1 MISKYSVKR
10 PYTVL
15 VAVVLVIVLGVV
27 SLSKMTT
34 DLLPDMSFQYA
45 LVITTDMGASPEQ
58 VESDVTAP
66 IESAMATTSNIKNI
80 SSISYNSY
88 SIVTLEY
95 EQNANMDSVVIEI
108 QQSLDQI
115 SGQWDDSIGT
125 PMIMKVNPDMLP
137 VLAAAVDVDGMD
149 AAKLSEYVE
158 NELSPAIESLE
169 GVASVT
175 TTGQLEE
182 SVQVTL
188 DQDKIDALNK
198 KVQKSIDKQFA
209 KSQKEIDANK
219 KKVEDGQSSI
229 NAGSDQLTDAINQTM
244 DKQQELLKTEKDLK
258 NQLTDLKKQQKSLS
272 QIQSGIQTFMQSDAY
287 TGIVAVLKD
296 NPQLA
301 ESEAMKAQ
309 IKQLNKVVKEQ
320 FAALSSLGITV
331 NTYEDLP
338 AASAEVGKLLTQV
351 NTGIKTIE
359 SAQKKVESGKVSL
372 SSALD
377 TLNANAS
384 LTALKVSASSAE
396 LTSAASAL
404 EEAQT
409 KLDDAKD
416 SAYDSADLN
425 KVLSEDTITSL
436 LAAQNFD
443 MPAGYAMDGDTQYLV
458 RVGDAVE
465 DVEDLKELPLIDM
478 GIDGVE
484 TICLSDVADITVT
497 DNSDET
503 YAVING
509 NPGIMLSMEKQTG
522 YSTGEVTDRILEKF
536 KSLEKEDSNLHLS
549 VLMNQGIYIDMIVNS
564 VMQNMIWG
572 ALLAILVLLL
582 FLKDIKPTIV
592 IACSIPLSVVAAVVL
607 MYFTG
612 ITLNIISMSGLMLGI
627 GMLVDNSIV
636 VIENI
641 YRLRGEGY
649 SIKKAAAEGSKQVTG
664 AIIASTLTTVSVY
677 APIIFTEGIT
687 RQLFVDLALT
697 IAYTLVAS
705 LVVALTFVPAMSSV
719 TLRRTKEIRHPWFDA
734 MKEWYGRTLAWC
746 LRFKPVVLIVAVVLL
761 VASAALSVSKGLNF
775 MDMDME
781 TNQISVSVSAKEG
794 EKLTFQE
801 LTEASDQVM
810 KRISDI
816 KDIDTIGAMAGGN
829 STSSLMGGGN
839 DSVSMYILLDE
850 DADVKVSDVTDAITE
865 KTKDLDCEVSTNT
878 SSMDYSSYFG
888 SGLSVRIKGNDIETL
903 QKLAGEVADVMKDT
917 KGTTDIDDGMEDSE
931 PQLTISVDKKKATKY
946 GLTVAQV
953 YQLVSA
959 KMADSK
965 TVTTITTDIKDYKVY
980 VQTEEQADTK
990 LSDIK
995 DMTFSYTNKN
1005 GKEKEIPL
1013 TKICEMKETSTL
1025 STISRDAQTR
1035 YITVSCGVD
1044 EDHNVTLVSNK
1055 LQKAIDKLDI
1065 PDGYKVEMTGE
1076 DETINESMKQLVLML
1091 VLAVIFIYLIMVVQF
1106 QSLLSPF
1113 IIMFS
1118 IPLAFTG
1125 GFIALL
1131 LTGQEINVLAMLGF
1145 IMLSGLIVNNGI
1157 VLIDYI
1163 NQARRAGASKKE
1175 AIIES
1180 GKTRVRPILMTVL
1193 TTVLAMLTTALGIGD
1208 GSDMMRPMAI
1218 TLIGGLVYGTIL
1230 TLIVIPCIYDL
1241 FNREKDMTEEEI

>member
-15 VAVVLVIVLGVV
+15 VAVVLVIVLGAV

-45 LVITTDMGASPEQ
+45 MVVTTDMGASPEQ

-80 SSISYNSY
+80 SSVSYNSY
-88 SIVTLEY
+88 SVVTLEY

-108 QQSLDQI
+108 QQSLDQV

-125 PMIMKVNPDMLP
+125 PMIMKVNPDMMP
-137 VLAAAVDVDGMD
+137 VLAAAVDKDGMD
-149 AAKLSEYVE
+149 ANALSGYVK
-158 NELSPAIESLE
+158 NDLAPALESLE

-182 SVQVTL
+182 SVDVTL

-198 KVQKSIDKQFA
+198 KIQKKIDEQFE
-209 KSQKEIDANK
+209 KSQKKIDAGK
-219 KKVEDGQSSI
+219 KKVESGKSSI
-229 NAGSDQLTDAINQTM
+229 SQGSEQLNSAINQTM
-244 DKQQELLKTEKDLK
+244 DQQKKLYKTE
-258 NQLTDLKKQQKSLS
+258 QDLKKQLAELKKQKASLE
-272 QIQSGIQTFMQSDAY
+272 QIQTGIQTFMKSDAY
-287 TGIVAVLKD
+287 TGIVTVLKD

-301 ESEAMKAQ
+301 ESSEMQAQ
-309 IKQLNKVVKEQ
+309 IKQVNAVVKKQ
-320 FAALSSLGITV
+320 FSALSSLGITV
-331 NTYEDLP
+331 STYEDLP
-338 AASAEVGKLLTQV
+338 AASAEVGKLLTEV
-351 NTGIKTIE
+351 NTGMKTIE
-359 SAQKKVESGKVSL
+359 RAQQKVESGKVSL
-372 SSALD
+372 ASALD

-384 LTALKVSASSAE
+384 MTALQVSASSTE
-396 LTSAASAL
+396 LANAASSL
-404 EEAQT
+404 ESAQS
-409 KLDDAKD
+409 KLDEAKD
-416 SAYDSADLN
+416 TAHDSADLN
-425 KVLSEDTITSL
+425 KVLSKDTITSL

-458 RVGDAVE
+458 RVGDAVQ
-465 DVEDLKELPLIDM
+465 DVDELKDLPLMDM
-478 GIDGVE
+478 GIDGID
-484 TICLSDVADITVT
+484 TIRLSDVAEVKVT

-522 YSTGEVTDRILEKF
+522 YSTGEVTNRILDKF
-536 KSLEKEDSNLHLS
+536 KALEKEDSKLHLN
-549 VLMNQGIYIDMIVNS
+549 VLMNQGVYIDMIVNS

-572 ALLAILVLLL
+572 AILAILVLLL

-592 IACSIPLSVVAAVVL
+592 IACSIPLSVVAAIVL

-641 YRLRGEGY
+641 YRLRAEGY
-649 SIKKAAAEGSKQVTG
+649 SIRKAAVEGSKQVTG

-705 LVVALTFVPAMSSV
+705 LVVALTFVPAMASV
-719 TLRRTKEIRHPWFDA
+719 TLRKTKDIRHPWFDA
-734 MKEWYGRTLAWC
+734 VREWYGRVLEWC
-746 LRFKPVVLIVAVVLL
+746 LRFKPLVLIIAVVLL
-761 VASAALSVSKGLNF
+761 IASAALSLSKGLNF

-781 TNQISVSVSAKEG
+781 TNQLSVTISAKEG
-794 EKLTFQE
+794 EKLTFEE
-801 LTEASDQVM
+801 LTQASDDVIQ
-810 KRISDI
+810 RISKI
-816 KDIDTIGAMAGGN
+816 KGIKTVGAMAGGD
-829 STSSLMGGGN
+829 STMNLMGGEN

-850 DADVKVSDVTDAITE
+850 DSKVKASDVEE
-865 KTKDLDCEVSTNT
+865 KIVSRTKDLDCKVETNS

-888 SGLSVRIKGNDIETL
+888 SGLSVRIKGNDIDTL
-903 QKLAGEVADVMKDT
+903 QELAKEVADVMKQT
-917 KGTTDIDDGMEDSE
+917 KGTVDVDDGLEDTK
-931 PQLTISVDKKKATKY
+931 PQLTISVDKEKAAEY
-946 GLTVAQV
+946 GYTVAQV

-965 TVTTITTDIKDYKVY
+965 SATTISTDIKDYKVY
-980 VQTEEQADTK
+980 VQTQEQTDTK
-990 LSDIK
+990 LDDIRQ
-995 DMTFSYTNKN
+995 MTFTHTDKD

-1013 TKICEMKETSTL
+1013 TKICEMKDTTTL
-1025 STISRDAQTR
+1025 STMKRDAQTR

-1044 EDHNVTLVSNK
+1044 ENHNVTLLGNK
-1055 LQKAIDKLDI
+1055 IQKSMDKLHV
-1065 PDGYKVEMTGE
+1065 PEGYHIEMTGE
-1076 DETINESMKQLVLML
+1076 DETISDSMGQLVLMMI
-1091 VLAVIFIYLIMVVQF
+1091 LAVIFIYLIMVVQF
-1106 QSLLSPF
+1106 QSLVSPF

-1131 LTGQEINVLAMLGF
+1131 LTGQEVNVLAMLGF
-1145 IMLSGLIVNNGI
+1145 IMLAGLIVNNGI

-1163 NQARRAGASKKE
+1163 NQARKAGVSKHE
-1175 AIIES
+1175 AIILS

-1218 TLIGGLVYGTIL
+1218 TLIGGLVYGTVL
-1230 TLIVIPCIYDL
+1230 TLIVIPCIYDM
-1241 FNREKDMTEEEI
+1241 FHREKNMVEEEL